1 VYTYINPFSPGA
13 QCNICHTFVQWS
25 VTCDMSQWS
34 VTVICHMNHRA
45 YFCMTSVEPT
55 HFDHVPILVL
65 GLPGKPVCH
74 SCVTTCIPQA
84 NQCASL
90 VLLHVYPR
98 QTSVP
103 PLCYYMYTPILSQ
116 TIKHVLELCALELRD
131 KVAAEVI

>member
-1 VYTYINPFSPGA
+1 MWTVFTFINPFSPGA

-90 VLLHVYPR
+90 VLLHVYPNFKPND
-98 QTSVP
+98 QTRPRVMCSWTSWQSGGRGH
-103 PLCYYMYTPILSQ
+103 LKMLSEF
-116 TIKHVLELCALELRD
+116 V
-131 KVAAEVI
+131 